1 MSYSHGVGTI
11 QKLAFDLGAEERT
24 LRRAASQG
32 TLRARRAGPRRL
44 RLAPG
49 EHEYLLTHWPLLSA
63 LRKALRTQRGVRL
76 AVLYGSLA
84 RGDEDAGSDLDL
96 LVSLAGEPAF
106 PANDLAARLRLA
118 AGRRIDIANLK
129 RVEEGAP
136 LLMDRILDEG
146 RVLVDRDGQWWELR
160 SRRRPIRARAQRAHR
175 RQMASAA
182 LAIEELM
189 R

>member
-1 MSYSHGVGTI
+1 M
-11 QKLAFDLGAEERT
+11 ERT

-32 TLRARRAGPRRL
+32 TLHARRTGPRRL

-49 EHEYLLTHWPLLSA
+49 EGEYLRAHWPLLSA
-63 LRKALRTQRGVRL
+63 LRKALRTQRDARL

-84 RGDEDAGSDLDL
+84 RGDEDPGSDLDL
-96 LVSLAGEPAF
+96 LVSMSGKSSSAVS
-106 PANDLAARLRLA
+106 DLVVRLRHTTD
-118 AGRRIDIANLK
+118 RRVDIADLT

-136 LLMDRILDEG
+136 LLLDRILDEG
-146 RVLVDRDGQWWELR
+146 RVLVDRDGEWVKLR
-160 SRRRPIRARAQRAHR
+160 ERRRAIRARARRDHR

-189 R
+189 EWPDAGSGQALERGLRD